1 MGPDMHEQSAHK
13 INFLLEQAQA
23 RKSAGLAAP
32 VRAVPLGLDP
42 IEHFHAGC
50 VADSP
55 LGAEPQI
62 SDDLD
67 YAVRVI
73 VREGANIDNW
83 RKEQFRVLCM
93 ASQSLA

>member
-1 MGPDMHEQSAHK
+1 MGPDVYEQSAHTT
-13 INFLLEQAQA
+13 NYLLEMAQA

-42 IEHFHAGC
+42 EEHFHAGC

-55 LGAEPQI
+55 LSSEPQI

-73 VREGANIDNW
+73 VREGPTFMNGGRNSFAYCVTL
-83 RKEQFRVLCM
+83 RTL
-93 ASQSLA
+93 